1 MNRGRENVTETE
13 CAVACAAVNIASE
26 LRYARK
32 AAPAIWPRRL
42 HPSPFSP
49 KLLLALSNS
58 PLRTLT
64 HTCSK
69 YETVCASCVC
79 EPICVSVCVCVCR
92 WCFGSLCQQ
101 SIITKTVRLA
111 FTRISQYAL
120 RPPPCPPFFSSS
132 ALLFS
137 FLLFLFSVPC
147 FHSTD
152 EALSFTQ
159 TPTLSLLLSQSRF
172 FFYRL
177 PISFSEIHT
186 VYYALRCSGSAGIL
200 IWSKSHL

>member
-1 MNRGRENVTETE
+1 MHVSACEMETEGEMNRGRENVTETE
-13 CAVACAAVNIASE
+13 CAVACAAVNIAGE

-79 EPICVSVCVCVCR
+79 EPICVSVCVCV
-92 WCFGSLCQQ
+92 GG
-101 SIITKTVRLA
+101 VLA
-111 FTRISQYAL
+111 A
-120 RPPPCPPFFSSS
+120 S
-132 ALLFS
+132 A
-137 FLLFLFSVPC
+137 
-147 FHSTD
+147 
-152 EALSFTQ
+152 
-159 TPTLSLLLSQSRF
+159 SR
-172 FFYRL
+172 
-177 PISFSEIHT
+177 
-186 VYYALRCSGSAGIL
+186 V
-200 IWSKSHL
+200 

>member
-13 CAVACAAVNIASE
+13 CAVACAAVNIAGE

-79 EPICVSVCVCVCR
+79 EPICVSVCVLVEYNNENCPV
-92 WCFGSLCQQ
+92 GIHSH
-101 SIITKTVRLA
+101 IPVR
-111 FTRISQYAL
+111 
-120 RPPPCPPFFSSS
+120 PSSS
-132 ALLFS
+132 ALSPL
-137 FLLFLFSVPC
+137 LLFLRAHV
-147 FHSTD
+147 
-152 EALSFTQ
+152 
-159 TPTLSLLLSQSRF
+159 F
-172 FFYRL
+172 FFAVPFL
-177 PISFSEIHT
+177 CAMFSQH
-186 VYYALRCSGSAGIL
+186 R
-200 IWSKSHL
+200 